1 MPSLVPF
8 VVLFAF
14 SHELVQA
21 ANNEETAELAD
32 EAVTKCDNRMD
43 LTMFNQSSRRV
54 VYS

>member
-14 SHELVQA
+14 SHEL
-21 ANNEETAELAD
+21 EETAELAD